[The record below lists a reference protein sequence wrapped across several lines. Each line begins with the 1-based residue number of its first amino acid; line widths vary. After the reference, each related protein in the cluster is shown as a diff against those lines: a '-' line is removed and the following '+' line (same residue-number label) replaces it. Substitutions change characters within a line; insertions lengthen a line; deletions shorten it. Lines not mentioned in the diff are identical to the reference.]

1 VSRQQ
6 DGLWCCPEPGCVRV
20 YVKQAWLTKH
30 LADGEH
36 SIPVRSSLT
45 QRAADFAASILYD
58 SFEASAVRGKYQV
71 RHRNVPTINISTTV
85 PVVVKGW
92 ALTPWCKP
100 VQRKTLRVKKW
111 PTDLFEIG
119 EQSRRK
125 TKPAEAESQMK
136 SLRSDSGGLLFKV
149 EERLSKSQIQSW
161 FSAYAK
167 GENGSTERGCK
178 CSEAGSRQRQPG
190 WKKKE
195 IQIII
200 IIISQRRHI
209 CFTPK

>member
-1 VSRQQ
+1 VHCIDCLVVDVVDSATAMATISGQTVDAVQRRKRKFARQAKMKEAERKSQQDLQQVKVSRQQ

-45 QRAADFAASILYD
+45 QRAADFAASLLYD

-111 PTDLFEIG
+111 LTDLFEIG

-125 TKPAEAESQMK
+125 VCAS
-136 SLRSDSGGLLFKV
+136 F
-149 EERLSKSQIQSW
+149 
-161 FSAYAK
+161 
-167 GENGSTERGCK
+167 
-178 CSEAGSRQRQPG
+178 
-190 WKKKE
+190 
-195 IQIII
+195 
-200 IIISQRRHI
+200 
-209 CFTPK
+209 